1 MASKGSPFE
10 LGLSLGAASGG
21 AVLLLVYT
29 VAVPT
34 HDLRARLPFL
44 MSSPSPGLLVAL
56 LGAFGLPAL
65 LVLAISRRTAPA
77 SYAGVLVSSLGCL
90 LMLGSGLTGDLLPD
104 FTSMT
109 WRALITVALCTL
121 SGLSIAR
128 ALKRDR
134 ALAPKGPASSGAAE

>member
-1 MASKGSPFE
+1 MATKESPFE

-29 VAVPT
+29 VAAPT

-44 MSSPSPGLLVAL
+44 MSSPSPGLMVAL

-65 LVLAISRRTAPA
+65 LVLAISRRAALA
-77 SYAGVLVSSLGCL
+77 SYSGVLVSSVGCL

-104 FTSMT
+104 FTSVT
-109 WRALITVALCTL
+109 WRALVTVAVCTL

-134 ALAPKGPASSGAAE
+134 ALAPKGTANSGAAE

>member
-1 MASKGSPFE
+1 MAPKGSPFE

-29 VAVPT
+29 VAAPT

-44 MSSPSPGLLVAL
+44 MSSPSPGLMVAL

-65 LVLAISRRTAPA
+65 LVLAISRKTALA
-77 SYAGVLVSSLGCL
+77 SLSGVLVSSVACL
-90 LMLGSGLTGDLLPD
+90 LMLGSGLTGALLPD
-104 FTSMT
+104 FTSVT
-109 WRALITVALCTL
+109 WRALVTVAVCTL

-134 ALAPKGPASSGAAE
+134 ALAPKGPANSGAAG